1 MFDSGMRLQGKKHKY
16 CLFLMLKKG
25 VSTKDDR
32 VMLVLCAEGLVEEKC
47 KDSYS
52 VQKRGLL
59 KELENI
65 ESKTPVTGQ
74 NHRRGGVQE
83 YSQNP

>member
-59 KELENI
+59 KELENN